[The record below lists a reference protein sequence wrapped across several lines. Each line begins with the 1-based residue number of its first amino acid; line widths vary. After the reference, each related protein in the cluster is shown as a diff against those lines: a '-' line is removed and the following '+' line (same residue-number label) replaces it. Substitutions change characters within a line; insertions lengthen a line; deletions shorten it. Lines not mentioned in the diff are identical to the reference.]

1 MCMNLKAFGLIILQN
16 VEPFLCAY
24 LPVLGKIMALKHI
37 HMLNTGTCE
46 YITLHDD
53 RDLQM

>member
-24 LPVLGKIMALKHI
+24 PPVLGKIMALKHI

-46 YITLHDD
+46 YITSHDD